1 MRRGLP
7 RTAGALPVAATAL
20 CALAVFFGG
29 GSKYP
34 PLVLIGT
41 CVVLAAAVVLA
52 LASLGHLALPRLDG
66 AGVAFVGLFGA
77 FVLWNGLSIVWSL
90 QPDRSWEYFNRGAV
104 YFAVVVLGVVVAA
117 APRAPRWMAGGL
129 LVVFSAALV
138 WALLGKVIPNLGP
151 DVERTARLRA
161 PLDYWNALALVAGM
175 TIPLALWAAVRREHL
190 RLVRV
195 ASVVAVYLATV
206 ALLLTYSRGGV
217 AVALVAVSAYVA
229 LARRR
234 LETVSALLVGVA
246 PAVVLSLWAFTRPGL
261 VDAGRP
267 YDERLRAGLE
277 FGAAALLLAGAVA
290 FVAWLGVAN
299 DGRWQTRV
307 SRRLSLR
314 AVAAVSVVVV
324 VACALAV
331 TRGDPVGWAR
341 NSWREFTNP
350 VTEANS
356 GPGRLADFG
365 SNSRWTWW
373 GEAWRL
379 WEEHPVGGTG
389 TGTFSLARRP
399 LRTNTTV
406 ATEPHNLALQ
416 FLSETGL
423 VGLLLVVGAGAAA
436 TFAIVRSLRLLEESD
451 AAAASALA
459 VLLLAYLVHG
469 LVDYDWDFVAV
480 SVPCF
485 LVLGLLVAA
494 GRPSVRAARRPFL
507 LVGAALLG
515 MALVASIAPPW
526 LADREVAS
534 AYDTLERGDAPGAA
548 RDARRARTLNPLAVE
563 PLFAEAVAEE
573 GQGNRQ
579 QALDL
584 YARAVE
590 LQPENPRTWFE
601 LGRYEIDV
609 GLRNAGIKHLLRS
622 SELDRWGPADP
633 LLGTLGL

>member
-7 RTAGALPVAATAL
+7 RTTGALLVAATAL

-41 CVVLAAAVVLA
+41 SIVVAAAIGLA
-52 LASLGHLALPRLDG
+52 FASLGKLALPRLDG

-104 YFAVVVLGVVVAA
+104 YFAAVLLGILVAA
-117 APRAPRWMAGGL
+117 SAPRAPRWMAGGL
-129 LVVFSAALV
+129 LAVFSAALL

-161 PLDYWNALALVAGM
+161 PLDYWNALALLAGM
-175 TIPLALWAAVRREHL
+175 TFPLALWAAVRREHL
-190 RLVRV
+190 QPVRV
-195 ASVVAVYLATV
+195 ASVIAVYLATL

-217 AVALVAVSAYVA
+217 AVALVGVTAYIL

-234 LETVSALLVGVA
+234 LETVAALTVGVA
-246 PAVVLSLWAFTRPGL
+246 PAVALALWAFSRPGL
-261 VDAGRP
+261 VEAGRP
-267 YDERLRAGLE
+267 YDERLRNGLE
-277 FGAAALLLAGAVA
+277 FGVAALVLAGAVA
-290 FVAWLGVAN
+290 FIAHLGVSN
-299 DGRWQTRV
+299 DGRWQPRA
-307 SRRLSLR
+307 SGLLSAR
-314 AVAAVSVVVV
+314 AVAAIAVVIV
-324 VACALAV
+324 VAGALAV

-341 NSWREFTNP
+341 DSFREFTNP
-350 VTEANS
+350 VTVAGT
-356 GPGRLADFG
+356 GPERLGDFG

-373 GEAWRL
+373 GEAWQL
-379 WEEHPVGGTG
+379 WEEHPVAGTG

-423 VGLLLVVGAGAAA
+423 VGLLLVVGAGVAA
-436 TFAIVRSLRLLEESD
+436 TVAIVRTLRQLDEPD

-459 VLLLAYLVHG
+459 VLLLAFLIHG

-480 SVPCF
+480 SVPSF

-494 GRPSVRAARRPFL
+494 GRPSVEPARPFL
-507 LVGAALLG
+507 VAGAAVLG
-515 MALVASIAPPW
+515 VAVVVSLAPPW

-534 AYDTLERGDAPGAA
+534 AYDAIDRRQPSEAA
-548 RDARRARTLNPLAVE
+548 RAARRARTLNPLAVE

-573 GQGNRQ
+573 LEGNRQ
-579 QALDL
+579 EALDL
-584 YARAVE
+584 YVHAVE

-601 LGRYEIDV
+601 LGRFELDV
-609 GLRNAGIKHLLRS
+609 GLRDAGIKHLLRS